1 MLEGSVNL
9 STIISFGTTAA
20 GVVAAMAVARFQIK
34 SLTVSVEQIAKDLR
48 KIDTRCDRLETQ
60 VETTQQ
66 RLSVISG
73 MMSPSEEA
81 KKNREIATIQAEL
94 AGLKSS
100 VDTLKHMHN
109 GVHPP
114 VSNARTVG

>member
-34 SLTVSVEQIAKDLR
+34 SLTISLEHLIKDLR
-48 KIDTRCDRLETQ
+48 KLDTRCDRLETQ

-66 RLSVISG
+66 RLGVISG

-81 KKNREIATIQAEL
+81 KKNREIATLISEMAYVKAECERL
-94 AGLKSS
+94 HKI
-100 VDTLKHMHN
+100 HN

-114 VSNARTVG
+114 VSNTRTAT

>member
-34 SLTVSVEQIAKDLR
+34 SLTVSLEQIIKDLR
-48 KIDTRCDRLETQ
+48 KLDTRCDKLETV

-66 RLSVISG
+66 RLSVISS

-81 KKNREIATIQAEL
+81 KKNRELATIQANLRSMQASLSQLEL
-94 AGLKSS
+94 MHGGG
-100 VDTLKHMHN
+100 KH
-109 GVHPP
+109 PKID
-114 VSNARTVG
+114 